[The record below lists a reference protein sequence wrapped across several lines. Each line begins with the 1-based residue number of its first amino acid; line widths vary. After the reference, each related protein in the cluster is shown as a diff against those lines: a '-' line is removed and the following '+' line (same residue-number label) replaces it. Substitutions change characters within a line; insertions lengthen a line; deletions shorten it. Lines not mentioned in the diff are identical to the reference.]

1 MFWQLEEKLYKVLL
15 TICFLL
21 MLAMVT
27 IIFTQVIAR
36 YVFSNSLTWSE
47 EVGRYVFVWITFLG
61 AALAVRNKAHVALDV
76 LVVRLPLPLRV
87 PIIAFGYVAM
97 MVLAGIMIYAS
108 ITMINMGSRQVSAA
122 LQLPMKYVYM
132 ILPVSGA
139 LIIFYLA
146 RNMYLD
152 CTQRRS

>member
-76 LVVRLPLPLRV
+76 LVVRLPLTLRV